1 MKLTRALVLL
11 LTSVLLTLSV
21 QAGEDIVVPVAPK
34 RNPLAPI
41 GRAIGNVAVG
51 IGEWIS
57 SIFLGT
63 AEELGATAVGA
74 VHATDDFVTETAP
87 NVISGAARYANDT
100 VTDNE

>member
-11 LTSVLLTLSV
+11 ASAVITLSV
-21 QAGEDIVVPVAPK
+21 QAGEDVVVPVGPR

-57 SIFLGT
+57 SIFIGSV
-63 AEELGATAVGA
+63 EELGATAIGA
-74 VHATDDFVTETAP
+74 VHATDHIVTQEVP
-87 NVISGAARYANDT
+87 KVFEGASHYANDT
-100 VTDNE
+100 VNDDR